1 MCNIHTINIIPNQI
15 TINSIATYRAE
26 FDSESFDYN
35 KLLYKLQSIIHEQ
48 GFMKTHDNAE
58 WMLQRG
64 NDYLSNPKLFCNAP
78 LTYLCAF
85 LGELFN
91 SYEIEELQE
100 KLAPQILK
108 CALTR
113 LAQFKS

>member
-1 MCNIHTINIIPNQI
+1 MCDIHASNIIPSQVA
-15 TINSIATYRAE
+15 INSIATYRTE
-26 FDSESFDYN
+26 FDNELLDYN
-35 KLLYKLQSIIHEQ
+35 KLLHKLQTVIHEQ
-48 GFMKTHDNAE
+48 GFMKTHDNAD

-64 NDYLSNPKLFCNAP
+64 NDYLANPKLFANAP

-91 SYEIEELQE
+91 SYKVEELQE
-100 KLAPQILK
+100 KLTPQILK

-113 LAQFKS
+113 LEQFK